1 MKTFQLK
8 SPEAFLDGWG
18 AQSLLTTD
26 IRGFGPF
33 KEVDIW
39 GHDPGSDTIHMFT
52 VTNAGQTHDHAG
64 KFRDD
69 EALMLTYR
77 AREGQPS
84 PERTHRLRVED
95 SARGCSS

>member
-1 MKTFQLK
+1 
-8 SPEAFLDGWG
+8 
-18 AQSLLTTD
+18 
-26 IRGFGPF
+26 
-33 KEVDIW
+33 
-39 GHDPGSDTIHMFT
+39 MFT

>member
-39 GHDPGSDTIHMFT
+39 GHDPGSGHHSHVHRHQRWPDTRPRRK
-52 VTNAGQTHDHAG
+52 VP
-64 KFRDD
+64 R
-69 EALMLTYR
+69 
-77 AREGQPS
+77 
-84 PERTHRLRVED
+84 
-95 SARGCSS
+95 